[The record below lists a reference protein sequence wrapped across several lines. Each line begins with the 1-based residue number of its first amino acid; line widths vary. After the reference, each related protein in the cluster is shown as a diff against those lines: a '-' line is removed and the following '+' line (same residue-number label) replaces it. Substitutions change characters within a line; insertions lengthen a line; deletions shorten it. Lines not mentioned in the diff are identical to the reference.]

1 MDNIEQYT
9 QDLRKMLTKAL
20 ARRKN
25 LLTYARH
32 VAPTLLD
39 KEQAAK
45 TLARHATE
53 LDVLNAHI
61 KGMQDEIKD
70 LKKQLSDK
78 GINFTLK
85 EVKPVQPRKRPKKNP
100 YVANGKMAF
109 ILDGQVSEE
118 EAKDKTPEQIEQLS
132 ADRAMAKA
140 FKFIADLKK
149 RGYLFHGKPGKSPIV
164 RNVDFHG
171 IQWCDTYEGKLF
183 FYTTRRNVYRTYSA
197 SSK

>member
-1 MDNIEQYT
+1 MENLEQYT
-9 QDLRKMLTKAL
+9 ADLRKMLSKAL

-32 VAPTLLD
+32 VAPTLPD

-61 KGMQDEIKD
+61 KGMQDEMKA

-78 GINFTLK
+78 GISFTLK
-85 EVKPVQPRKRPKKNP
+85 EVKPVQPRKRPEKNP

-109 ILDGQVSEE
+109 DDAE
-118 EAKDKTPEQIEQLS
+118 
-132 ADRAMAKA
+132 KA
-140 FKFIADLKK
+140 YSFIADLVN
-149 RGYLFHGKPGKSPIV
+149 RGYRFWAKVKPVLHGS
-164 RNVDFHG
+164 DFYG
-171 IQWCDTYEGKLF
+171 VQWHDSHEGKLF
-183 FYTTRRNVYRTYSA
+183 FTTKRRDVYRTYA
-197 SSK
+197 TSK